1 MIRIAASVLTICTLS
16 IAIPADAAGNMKAGL
31 WELTTQS
38 ALTKNL
44 PRISPE
50 QIEQL
55 KQMGVDISQLQS
67 GAVVGKVCIT
77 KEMAE
82 REELPPLNEKE
93 AGCEITKQSHS
104 GATYFVDMRCNN
116 ADMNGSGTSK
126 TVFANS
132 ESFSS
137 TANFSGTV
145 RGLPVN
151 DRVDTSGKWLGADCG
166 SIKPIPEA
174 LPKK

>member
-1 MIRIAASVLTICTLS
+1 MIKVTASVLTLS
-16 IAIPADAAGNMKAGL
+16 LSLVVIPATAAGNMKAGL

-38 ALTKNL
+38 ALTKNM
-44 PRISPE
+44 PKISPE

-67 GAVVGKVCIT
+67 GAVVGKVCVT
-77 KEMAE
+77 QEMAE

-93 AGCEITKQSHS
+93 AGCEITKQSRN
-104 GATYFVDMRCNN
+104 GATYLMDMRCNN
-116 ADMNGSGTSK
+116 GDLNGTGTSK

-151 DRVDTSGKWLGADCG
+151 DRVDTSGKWVGPDCG

-174 LPKK
+174 MQKK